1 MTRPPWRSQAVRTLS
16 QPTRPGGHPL
26 RALRTGAA
34 QPVLPAREWASISAL
49 ADPVSARE
57 GAVSSMVA
65 EWQWT
70 PLPAAAAFARMVTAS
85 GILGALTRLLLVA
98 GAHAERCAW
107 RVRGRAPRGPRGALA
122 ALTLRPALPCSRPR
136 SAPGAELNTE
146 LLSFGADGARG
157 AQTDRRARHC

>member
-1 MTRPPWRSQAVRTLS
+1 MGPELVSRLYPAMAAAVRGRGRVAASGSGRHARCMHASSPPAIMTRPPCRSQAVRTLS

-49 ADPVSARE
+49 ADPVAARDC
-57 GAVSSMVA
+57 AVYSMVA

-70 PLPAAAAFARMVTAS
+70 PLPAAAAFARVVTAS
-85 GILGALTRLLLVA
+85 GILGLLTRLLLVA

-107 RVRGRAPRGPRGALA
+107 RAPAPVPHAPPA
-122 ALTLRPALPCSRPR
+122 AR
-136 SAPGAELNTE
+136 SQ
-146 LLSFGADGARG
+146 R
-157 AQTDRRARHC
+157 